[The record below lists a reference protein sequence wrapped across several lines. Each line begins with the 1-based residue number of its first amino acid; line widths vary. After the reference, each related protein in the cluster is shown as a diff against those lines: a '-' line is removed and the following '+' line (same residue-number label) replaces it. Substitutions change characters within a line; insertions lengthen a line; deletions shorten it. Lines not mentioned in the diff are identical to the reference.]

1 MATGPDPLSEGWV
14 VEPLEEGVALEDAS
28 HEQRGLGA
36 HAEDDL
42 VGLML
47 AAPRLP
53 SPAHLLNPRRDA
65 PGRVTAFRLA
75 FVGADNYLRAWWPS
89 RGRRAHGSWF
99 LWVWG
104 WLASEGKE
112 DTMKKA
118 LAAMVVAVL
127 LAISASSALAGGGGW
142 AVRVKGGGRA
152 LVTWGTWS
160 GTSTVHVDLPWRHSV
175 RVSGFAVVTIAGQR
189 ESGGPGKIVC
199 TVLHGGVVVARTV
212 GSGPYATCQTSAGT
226 S

>member
-1 MATGPDPLSEGWV
+1 
-14 VEPLEEGVALEDAS
+14 
-28 HEQRGLGA
+28 
-36 HAEDDL
+36 
-42 VGLML
+42 
-47 AAPRLP
+47 
-53 SPAHLLNPRRDA
+53 
-65 PGRVTAFRLA
+65 
-75 FVGADNYLRAWWPS
+75 
-89 RGRRAHGSWF
+89 
-99 LWVWG
+99 
-104 WLASEGKE
+104 
-112 DTMKKA
+112 MKKA

-127 LAISASSALAGGGGW
+127 LAIPASSALAGGGGW

-160 GTSTVHVDLPWRHSV
+160 GTSTHVNLPWRRSV

-212 GSGPYATCQTSAGT
+212 GSGPFATCQTSAGT

>member
-1 MATGPDPLSEGWV
+1 
-14 VEPLEEGVALEDAS
+14 
-28 HEQRGLGA
+28 
-36 HAEDDL
+36 
-42 VGLML
+42 
-47 AAPRLP
+47 
-53 SPAHLLNPRRDA
+53 
-65 PGRVTAFRLA
+65 
-75 FVGADNYLRAWWPS
+75 
-89 RGRRAHGSWF
+89 
-99 LWVWG
+99 
-104 WLASEGKE
+104 
-112 DTMKKA
+112 MKKA

-127 LAISASSALAGGGGW
+127 LAIPASSALAGGGGW